1 MLDRYKIGQ
10 PLVYTMLNNAI
21 DSDKLSHAYLFDANG
36 NDEVYD
42 IIYWFVKTIF
52 CRNISDKKKIN
63 NICKRIDDSNY
74 IDLKIIEPD
83 GLWLKKEQI
92 LDLQNEFSKKAIEGD
107 KKVYIIKSA
116 DKMNTQTANS
126 ILKFLEE
133 PVDDIVAILV
143 VDNINLVLPTILS
156 RCQIVKLNKN
166 RKDDF
171 SSIFSFLDCSQKYKN
186 IELETQKR
194 IIEDVLEFIMY
205 IENNNLDTLIYIKK
219 YWHNKFK
226 DRDLNIIAVDLMIN
240 FYYTVI
246 KYISNINIDFFC
258 DNKDILKMVADKN
271 DIMRLVNKIEVL
283 DNIKSNLKR
292 NSNIGLSIDKMVID
306 MCGEI
311 YD

>member
-42 IIYWFVKTIF
+42 IIYSFVKMIF

-133 PVDDIVAILV
+133 PVDDIVAIL
-143 VDNINLVLPTILS
+143 
-156 RCQIVKLNKN
+156 
-166 RKDDF
+166 
-171 SSIFSFLDCSQKYKN
+171 DC
-186 IELETQKR
+186 
-194 IIEDVLEFIMY
+194 
-205 IENNNLDTLIYIKK
+205 
-219 YWHNKFK
+219 
-226 DRDLNIIAVDLMIN
+226 
-240 FYYTVI
+240 
-246 KYISNINIDFFC
+246 
-258 DNKDILKMVADKN
+258 
-271 DIMRLVNKIEVL
+271 
-283 DNIKSNLKR
+283 
-292 NSNIGLSIDKMVID
+292 
-306 MCGEI
+306 
-311 YD
+311 